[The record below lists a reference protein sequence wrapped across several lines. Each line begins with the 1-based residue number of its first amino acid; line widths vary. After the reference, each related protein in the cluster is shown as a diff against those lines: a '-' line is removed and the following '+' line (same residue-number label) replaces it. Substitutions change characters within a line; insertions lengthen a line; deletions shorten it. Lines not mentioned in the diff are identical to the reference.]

1 MDGVSAGGAFVIAE
15 QRSRAGP
22 AVGRRQHV
30 ECAEHRIRNRRKR
43 IDLRIVQR
51 AGGVGGPTAE
61 RYAAAHLPYLAWL
74 RLASAIS
81 AETAAQHE
89 TVAAAYT
96 AALAAMP
103 TMAELAANHAIHRLL
118 VATNFLGINTIPIAL
133 NEADYARMWTQ
144 AATTMSTYHATAE
157 AASSGSGGA
166 GGEQVAAWGGQRRPR
181 RRRLVPV
188 ADTGGDLANALRSRR
203 GTNPRPRP
211 TQLESRA
218 VLAESAEFLQRQ
230 RPSPG
235 LAATE
240 LAGLAKSLPGSG
252 THFLLHRV
260 ADLSDRQLDAA
271 NTAFPHSGAAA
282 ADFSGLEPGDRQPG
296 RCGGSHRACR
306 TVGTGRCGSAG
317 GRSAAAPLPQPA
329 AWAGSRWWPRLPPQR
344 LRGSRRC
351 RRAGRI
357 DHGNRRPSPAPPAVP
372 PVPPAPVTGTEGF
385 GYMVGS
391 LGLGQE
397 SALSSRTRSRRSPVD
412 TAAASV
418 SATAPD
424 QQRPRARRR
433 PGTVIDRGYGYEYLD
448 IDNEPTT
455 GVATPSASTNA
466 AGPLA
471 SPGRCPKPQPGRPG
485 WQRCPVTSSAPVRPC
500 RCCRARGINSTTTSE
515 KITAATRLLDVHVA
529 VEAAQRS
536 GRSRNGPNA
545 RWS

>member
-1 MDGVSAGGAFVIAE
+1 MIAPVWMAFPPEVHSSLLSSGPGPGPLLAAASTWNALSIEYETAASELTSVLSSA
-15 QRSRAGP
+15 Q
-22 AVGRRQHV
+22 AVW
-30 ECAEHRIRNRRKR
+30 E
-43 IDLRIVQR
+43 
-51 AGGVGGPTAE
+51 GPTAE

-166 GGEQVAAWGGQRRPR
+166 GGGAGGGVGAGSGARGGGGSFQLPTPEEIWQMLFGPDGEQIPGQGQPNWSPEQYLQNLPNFFNGNAQALAWLQQNWQGLLNPSQAPALISYFIAWQTYRIVNWTLRTLRFLIQELPLLISVGLNLAIVNLGGVAA
-181 RRRLVPV
+181 L
-188 ADTGGDLANALRSRR
+188 TGPAGLS
-203 GTNPRPRP
+203 
-211 TQLESRA
+211 
-218 VLAESAEFLQRQ
+218 
-230 RPSPG
+230 G
-235 LAATE
+235 LA
-240 LAGLAKSLPGSG
+240 G
-252 THFLLHRV
+252 V
-260 ADLSDRQLDAA
+260 AQ
-271 NTAFPHSGAAA
+271 PVGA
-282 ADFSGLEPGDRQPG
+282 P
-296 RCGGSHRACR
+296 
-306 TVGTGRCGSAG
+306 
-317 GRSAAAPLPQPA
+317 AAAPLPQPA
-329 AWAGSRWWPRLPPQR
+329 ALGGQPVVAAPATATTSGVPAVPAAPAASTT
-344 LRGSRRC
+344 
-351 RRAGRI
+351 ATAA
-357 DHGNRRPSPAPPAVP
+357 PSPAPPAVP

-466 AGPLA
+466 AGPLGFA
-471 SPGRCPKPQPGRPG
+471 GAVSK
-485 WQRCPVTSSAPVRPC
+485 
-500 RCCRARGINSTTTSE
+500 
-515 KITAATRLLDVHVA
+515 AATR
-529 VEAAQRS
+529 AA
-536 GRSRNGPNA
+536 GLATLPGDEFGPGPTMPMLPRTWDQQHDN
-545 RWS
+545 